1 MSENEEI
8 YEEIAEEEEDEPQG
22 IIDRIINVFLDP
34 AALFRGLAKKP
45 EFWTP
50 LIVIIAVN
58 ALLTIVTYPATKD
71 VRLDAKRQQ
80 WAMIIDD
87 DDEEERQE
95 KLAEKEKQYIETGR
109 KWEPYIESA
118 LGVFVIVVYLF
129 VAGVLYLV
137 SLIQGLDTS
146 FKRLLSVVTYTSLIA
161 LFGNILDKL
170 LKLTGVVSF
179 ETLIEW
185 QGSVTGLAYHLSD
198 KAHMAFY
205 MLASLVDPFTIWSM
219 IVMAIGL
226 RFANRCPGRSAI
238 ITIIIYLV
246 LLILLMVGMGF
257 LTQMG
262 LDKVAG
268 SGGGNVAVQ
277 VG

>member
-1 MSENEEI
+1 MTGNEEF
-8 YEEIAEEEEDEPQG
+8 YEEIAEEEEDEQQG

-50 LIVIIAVN
+50 VIVIIVVN
-58 ALLTIVTYPATKD
+58 ALLTIVTYPAQKD
-71 VRLDAKRQQ
+71 VRLDAKRQE
-80 WAMIIDD
+80 WAAIIQD

-95 KLAEKEKQYIETGR
+95 KLAEVEKKYIEEGR

-118 LGVFVIVVYLF
+118 GGIFVIVVYLF
-129 VAGVLYLV
+129 VAGVLYLI

-146 FKRLLSVVTYTSLIA
+146 FKRLMSVVTYTSLIA
-161 LFGNILDKL
+161 LLGNILDKL
-170 LKLTGVVSF
+170 LKLAGVVTP
-179 ETLIEW
+179 ETLMEW
-185 QGSVTGLAYHLSD
+185 QGTVTGLAYHLPA
-198 KAHMAFY
+198 KIHMAKY

-226 RFANRCPGRSAI
+226 RFANRCPMRSAV
-238 ITIIIYLV
+238 ITMIIYFV
-246 LLILLMVGMGF
+246 LLILLLVGMGF

-262 LDKVAG
+262 LDKVAE
-268 SGGGNVAVQ
+268 SGGGVVVQ
-277 VG
+277 VN